1 MMHKNYINLVELD
14 KKYAKLFK
22 KLVIFQTFD
31 ILNMNKSYTWI
42 RTQNM
47 RFISPI
53 I

>member
-1 MMHKNYINLVELD
+1 MMHKNYINLVKLD
-14 KKYAKLFK
+14 KKYAKLLK
-22 KLVIFQTFD
+22 KIGDFQKFD
-31 ILNMNKSYTWI
+31 ILDVNKSYMWI